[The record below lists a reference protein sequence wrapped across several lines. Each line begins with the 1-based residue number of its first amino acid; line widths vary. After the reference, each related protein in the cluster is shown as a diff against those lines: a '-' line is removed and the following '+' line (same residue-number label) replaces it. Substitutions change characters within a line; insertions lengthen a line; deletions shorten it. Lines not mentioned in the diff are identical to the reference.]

1 MVEPTRKELLANLV
15 LYISLLTGLDESVI
29 MRSKQN
35 SPAPL
40 GNYCSLVYVTDT
52 ADGLADTTFE
62 EIEGFD
68 NILNATLASR
78 RLYTFSVQ
86 FYRDGALDLA
96 KRFMLGIESPES
108 QIFQQTGLFIV
119 SAIRSITEAAIV
131 ISQNYEERA
140 ILSLDILVQE
150 KLTQEVN
157 KIRQIDID
165 VSFDGQ
171 DRVSNETIEVI
182 DG

>member
-1 MVEPTRKELLANLV
+1 MVEPTRNELLTNLV
-15 LYISLLTGLDESVI
+15 VFINLLTGLDDTAI
-29 MRSKQN
+29 LRGKQN
-35 SPAPL
+35 APVPL

-62 EIEGFD
+62 EIDGFEEL
-68 NILNATLASR
+68 LNAKLSGR

-86 FYRDGALDLA
+86 FYRDGATDLA
-96 KRFMLGIESPES
+96 KTLMLGVESPES

-119 SAIRSITEAAIV
+119 SAVRLLSEAAVV

-171 DRVSNETIEVI
+171 DSVSNETIEVI